1 MEEILKNNFEI
12 SYQEFKEYE
21 QFLKNAAP
29 KIKKE
34 REEFTQFTID
44 NSSNTE
50 AITDKLFEIETIPVN
65 YQNDLLKLQNK
76 LITTY
81 HTVKDCIEIPAEI
94 KKEVESLIAPKQ
106 VYKIKN
112 GEAQEIDASYTEKIK
127 VESKKYYKQML
138 EQMNKG

>member
-50 AITDKLFEIETIPVN
+50 AITDKLFEIETTPVN

-94 KKEVESLIAPKQ
+94 KKEVESLISPKQ
-106 VYKIKN
+106 IYKIKN
-112 GEAQEIDASYTEKIK
+112 GEAQEIDPSYTEKIK